1 MLVIESKLFF
11 GKLFSAIQLFSKLT
25 VSYLKRGLES
35 TSSRRMLIRATDYD
49 NILLKDSVFLRLG
62 LIISCLSI
70 VLHASSLVLL
80 DSNFID
86 WIYKGWEFKPLRMT
100 GDRVSFALGG
110 MGYLPFI
117 SSSEF
122 PSDGEGHDGDPKPIS
137 YASPNENASS
147 VFHRQL
153 AREKIEY
160 GDG

>member
-1 MLVIESKLFF
+1 
-11 GKLFSAIQLFSKLT
+11 
-25 VSYLKRGLES
+25 
-35 TSSRRMLIRATDYD
+35 MLIRATDYD

-110 MGYLPFI
+110 MGYLSFPHL
-117 SSSEF
+117 SSPLMAKVMMETRNLF
-122 PSDGEGHDGDPKPIS
+122 PMQVPMRMRLLCSIV
-137 YASPNENASS
+137 N
-147 VFHRQL
+147 
-153 AREKIEY
+153 
-160 GDG
+160 